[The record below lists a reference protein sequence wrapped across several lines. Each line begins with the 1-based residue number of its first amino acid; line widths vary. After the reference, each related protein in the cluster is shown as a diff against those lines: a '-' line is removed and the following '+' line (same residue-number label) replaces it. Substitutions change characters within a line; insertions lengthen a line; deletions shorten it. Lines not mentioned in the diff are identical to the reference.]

1 MRSSLDR
8 ANIYDGIGSLFC
20 IVWSSESGSSLLES
34 ETFLVLINRGT
45 RACVTHRSKSS
56 RGGWPGGLGLGA
68 VAPSRCQLSLW
79 PVGRM
84 EPRCTW
90 RLPAGGVVPEERSCP
105 GSEVVALGSW
115 CGGVWSETC
124 SKAVSC
130 SLYTPCCLPASLTS
144 PMRDLTT
151 CLPSASAN
159 GSSSFR
165 ANPPLFLQV
174 GL

>member
-79 PVGRM
+79 LVGRM

-124 SKAVSC
+124 SKGCFLLSVH
-130 SLYTPCCLPASLTS
+130 SLLFACFTHRSHARPDHLLAL
-144 PMRDLTT
+144 
-151 CLPSASAN
+151 
-159 GSSSFR
+159 SFS
-165 ANPPLFLQV
+165 
-174 GL
+174 